1 MLPLGGSE
9 CHTDLKKKKSL
20 FFHRYLHSLAGLA
33 SNRNITVINSTLV
46 GSTKDDLVTGKVL
59 SG

>member
-9 CHTDLKKKKSL
+9 CHTDLKKKSL

-33 SNRNITVINSTLV
+33 SKRNITVINSTLV